1 MKRTTKW
8 MTLFLSLIVMTNS
21 MVVSG
26 ASVPVLPVMEE
37 AASDTAE
44 VGATDEP
51 TIGEEIVEWR
61 DGENRHYYI
70 GDGLYQVVVIAPEL
84 DDNIAMPAATAP
96 NNNAVEDTYISS
108 FNKTQKY
115 GSSTNLLVSANE
127 TAFLYF
133 QLPSLPDNAD
143 VQSANLYL
151 TYSFST
157 SSGLFS
163 IGAYPVTFYWSESS
177 LTWNVANGYSNM
189 GVGTQCIGTTT
200 LSGSTSVRQAK
211 VSITSAV
218 KSWYESKDVTNCGIA
233 LKRKSGSIDSVTL
246 KSSESENSSRPYM
259 VVTYSLVNIPVDSGV
274 YYIRNGEFHN
284 LFMRTDNQG
293 NDGDDTYSESG
304 KNANDKFCELFD
316 PFVTHSTSPIKW
328 RIEYLHN
335 GYYVIKNI
343 NENYC
348 LAIRSGEENSDRKI
362 IIRESFTGEKRQQW
376 KITLLSNGAY
386 KINPRSSESYS
397 TDWVMAAN
405 DEGTASTLNS
415 GQNVIQTAYN
425 GSDSNSR
432 DQWYIQSM
440 NPIPRMSLTM
450 TIDYDGLTAG
460 ITSTILSEFQT
471 AADMLMMMYGIELKT
486 PALTYNASI
495 TVDNSCHVANDVNSI
510 CDNIC
515 GPASSCSN
523 MHHKSASNFYNET
536 ISHSQR
542 VCRVVGFSLCGYNGS
557 EHSDVQ
563 GRTASWAGNK
573 EVVVTTQTPDGQNNY
588 LDQTIL
594 HELAHTFG
602 TDDHPYRQNEM
613 CTMTDTMGCWCS
625 TCYNAIN
632 EYVRNHMAE

>member
-8 MTLFLSLIVMTNS
+8 FVLFLSLVMVVNS
-21 MVVSG
+21 MVVR
-26 ASVPVLPVMEE
+26 SVSAPTLPVMEE
-37 AASDTAE
+37 TATDTAE
-44 VGATDEP
+44 LGGGDEP
-51 TIGEEIVEWR
+51 AIGEEIEEWR
-61 DGENRHYYI
+61 DGNTRHYYI
-70 GDGLYQVVVIAPEL
+70 GDGLYQAVVDVQMP
-84 DDNIAMPAATAP
+84 DDGIAMPSATTP
-96 NNNAVEDTYISS
+96 NSNATNDTYISS
-108 FNKTQKY
+108 SNASSNF
-115 GSSTNLLVSANE
+115 GSSTTLKVSSTE
-127 TAFLYF
+127 IAFIRCA
-133 QLPSLPDNAD
+133 LPDLPDNAD
-143 VQSANLYL
+143 IQKADLYFK
-151 TYSFST
+151 YSFSV
-157 SSGLFS
+157 SSGLLS
-163 IGAYPVTFYWSESS
+163 LGAYPITVNWMESN
-177 LTWNVANGYSNM
+177 LNWNTANTHSNL
-189 GVGTQCIGTTT
+189 GISTQCIATTT
-200 LSGSTSVRQAK
+200 LSATTSVKQGHLVITQA
-211 VSITSAV
+211 A
-218 KSWYESKDVTNCGIA
+218 KSWYESVGATNFGIA
-233 LKRKSGSIDSVTL
+233 LKRKSGSTETVML
-246 KSSESENSSRPYM
+246 KSRESTSSDRPYI
-259 VVTYSLVNIPVDSGV
+259 VVTYSLVNIPIANGD
-274 YYIRNGEFHN
+274 YYIRNGQFHN

-495 TVDNSCHVANDVNSI
+495 MVDNSCHVANDVNSI
-510 CDNIC
+510 CNNIC

-563 GRTASWAGNK
+563 GCTASWAGNK